1 MAVRRP
7 EFERRPRTA
16 PGMKAPHD
24 IGGDPAG
31 PIDTAD
37 HEKAFWEHRADA
49 IRNLTRH
56 VARTDEMRRAQE
68 SLGAELYE
76 ELSYTER
83 QVAAMVQI
91 FLEKGVLTTAELA
104 AKMAEID
111 ARERAS
117 E

>member
-1 MAVRRP
+1 V
-7 EFERRPRTA
+7 
-16 PGMKAPHD
+16 KSPHD

-56 VARTDEMRRAQE
+56 VARTDETRRVQE
-68 SLGAELYE
+68 SLGRELYDQ
-76 ELSYTER
+76 LGYTER
-83 QVAAMVQI
+83 QITAMVQL
-91 FLEKGVLTTAELA
+91 FLEKGILTTAELA
-104 AKMAEID
+104 AKIAEIE
-111 ARERAS
+111 ARERA